1 MSSAATLMTSKRARA
16 VERRQVSV
24 LFTDMV
30 GYTAIVEEL
39 GEEKALELTQQVYE
53 SLTKT
58 VQDHGGAVRAFAGDS
73 IMALFGIPEAQEDAA
88 LRACRAALA
97 IQEEFSNSAD
107 KFEVQFNVRPTMRVG
122 ISSGIVMMAAVE
134 GDDAP
139 VKSCGKSKLFA
150 RTQNGS
156 TPVSQKVSVNL

>member
-58 VQDHGGAVRAFAGDS
+58 H
-73 IMALFGIPEAQEDAA
+73 
-88 LRACRAALA
+88 C
-97 IQEEFSNSAD
+97 
-107 KFEVQFNVRPTMRVG
+107 
-122 ISSGIVMMAAVE
+122 
-134 GDDAP
+134 DDGR
-139 VKSCGKSKLFA
+139 C
-150 RTQNGS
+150 
-156 TPVSQKVSVNL
+156 

>member
-1 MSSAATLMTSKRARA
+1 MTSKRARA

-58 VQDHGGAVRAFAGDS
+58 GRKHGQFSVSHSIPRARGR
-73 IMALFGIPEAQEDAA
+73 MPH
-88 LRACRAALA
+88 
-97 IQEEFSNSAD
+97 
-107 KFEVQFNVRPTMRVG
+107 V
-122 ISSGIVMMAAVE
+122 
-134 GDDAP
+134 
-139 VKSCGKSKLFA
+139 
-150 RTQNGS
+150 
-156 TPVSQKVSVNL
+156 